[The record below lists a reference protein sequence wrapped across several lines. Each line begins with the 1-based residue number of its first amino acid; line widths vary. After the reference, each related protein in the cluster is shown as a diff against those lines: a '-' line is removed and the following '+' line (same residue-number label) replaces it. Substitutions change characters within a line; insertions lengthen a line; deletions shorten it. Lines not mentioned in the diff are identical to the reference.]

1 MSSSLSVPHLVEGRQ
16 ALFLDFD
23 GTLVN
28 LAARPEEVSPDAG
41 LPTLLAE
48 LQIRLGGALAVLTGR
63 RIESVDHFLAPLKFA
78 GAGLHGAQ
86 RREEP
91 GGTVI
96 EVATET
102 GLARTL
108 QAAIAPHDGLWI
120 EDKGAAI
127 AIHYRAVP
135 ALGDFALRL
144 LGDAAAAN
152 PQLQIVS
159 GKFVHELRPRG
170 LDKGEALREFM
181 RRPPFAGRQP
191 VFVGDDQTDED
202 AIRVAQEL
210 GGIGIRVGPGE
221 TLAAYRLLDPQA
233 VLLWLRAAI
242 ATVPQEA

>member
-1 MSSSLSVPHLVEGRQ
+1 M
-16 ALFLDFD
+16 
-23 GTLVN
+23 
-28 LAARPEEVSPDAG
+28 
-41 LPTLLAE
+41 
-48 LQIRLGGALAVLTGR
+48 
-63 RIESVDHFLAPLKFA
+63 
-78 GAGLHGAQ
+78 
-86 RREEP
+86 
-91 GGTVI
+91 I